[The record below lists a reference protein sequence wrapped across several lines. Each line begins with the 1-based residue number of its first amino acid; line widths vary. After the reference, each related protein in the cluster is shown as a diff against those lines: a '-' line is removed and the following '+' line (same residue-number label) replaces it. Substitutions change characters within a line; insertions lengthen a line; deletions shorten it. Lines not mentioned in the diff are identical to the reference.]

1 MPNII
6 LSDTSASVSELK
18 KNPMATVSAGDG
30 YPVAILNRNQ
40 PAFYCVPAELYERML
55 DALDDQEL
63 VKLVTERSNQ
73 PLHDVDL
80 DSYLGTVA
88 KLAMRQPFVLF
99 KGLTFQKLCLP
110 GAFRP
115 GDHHNKMLR
124 PGLCVV
130 HASPQY
136 L

>member
-1 MPNII
+1 MPSII

-18 KNPMATVSAGDG
+18 KNAMATFSAGEG

-63 VKLVTERSNQ
+63 VKLVTERSSQ

-80 DSYLGTVA
+80 DSYL
-88 KLAMRQPFVLF
+88 
-99 KGLTFQKLCLP
+99 
-110 GAFRP
+110 
-115 GDHHNKMLR
+115 
-124 PGLCVV
+124 
-130 HASPQY
+130 
-136 L
+136 